1 VLLRDFLAGKRYR
14 ALADSLNYFKKLG
27 INAIELMPVM
37 EFSANDSWGYNPI
50 FLLAPDKF
58 YGEKTDL
65 KYLIDQCHGQG
76 IAVILDIVLNQA
88 DAQNPYV
95 RMYWDGSK
103 PINSPFFNSAATHP
117 YSVFYDFNHE
127 SPHTQWL
134 VDTVCKF
141 WLQEYHIDGYRFD
154 LSKGFTQV
162 NSGNNVDQWG
172 RFDGS
177 RIKLLKRI
185 NDQIRKVDPSAY
197 VILEH
202 FAVANEEQEL
212 AQSGMLLWS
221 NAKFDMTRSM
231 QGFAQDLGGMSYQQ
245 RGFEQPSLIT
255 YIESHDEERLLVE
268 LGANAAKTF
277 TAAEKLERAKLAA
290 ALWLSVPGPKMMWQW
305 GELGYDI
312 SINQNGRTGVKP
324 AKPEYARDPERLK
337 LLQVYQQLG
346 QLRASKSIF
355 QSPTFT
361 MQTSGLV
368 KQILLSSGDAHV
380 LILANTS
387 IESQVASPN
396 FPKKGI
402 WSDFFTGKSV
412 DVSGSSNQISLLPGE
427 FHVLSTEAWNSKD
440 LGVVPWKVP
449 NLAVLGTTMEKSVR
463 VYPNPA
469 VDELIIEGA
478 PVVGEVQLVDLL
490 GRIVHKEALK
500 TGQTRISLAGLPKG
514 VYMLNIGGEW
524 VRISR

>member
-1 VLLRDFLAGKRYR
+1 
-14 ALADSLNYFKKLG
+14 
-27 INAIELMPVM
+27 
-37 EFSANDSWGYNPI
+37 
-50 FLLAPDKF
+50 
-58 YGEKTDL
+58 
-65 KYLIDQCHGQG
+65 
-76 IAVILDIVLNQA
+76 
-88 DAQNPYV
+88 
-95 RMYWDGSK
+95 
-103 PINSPFFNSAATHP
+103 
-117 YSVFYDFNHE
+117 
-127 SPHTQWL
+127 
-134 VDTVCKF
+134 
-141 WLQEYHIDGYRFD
+141 
-154 LSKGFTQV
+154 
-162 NSGNNVDQWG
+162 VDQWG

-290 ALWLSVPGPKMMWQW
+290 AFWLSVPGPKMMWQL

-355 QSPTFT
+355 QTPTFT

-396 FPKKGI
+396 FPKKGV

-500 TGQTRISLAGLPKG
+500 TGQTRIYLAGLPKG

-524 VRISR
+524 VRISH